1 MKAYVDKTLDT
12 NNDIENI
19 VVVETNGAVMVEKFK
34 KFLILML
41 KDLKII
47 FRTFFDKKR
56 IEKHFV

>member
-34 KFLILML
+34 KRLKNACKKHIALNKYIYKILKQL
-41 KDLKII
+41 
-47 FRTFFDKKR
+47 
-56 IEKHFV
+56 H